1 MLLFALGAPYAA
13 LRPRPASRRRSCRG
27 SRWRFPHAA
36 ATTVEGPAT
45 GKGTHFIIVDDPF
58 KAAEAAC
65 ESVRN
70 AVYEWFKASLMTR
83 FDKPAEGAVIVV
95 QKRLHQDD
103 LIGRLRDEGGWDY
116 LEMPGEC
123 VERQVFDLGNG
134 EAWVFNPGDLLF
146 EQRFDRVALEQLSW
160 DLGEGPYNA
169 QILQR
174 PSPAGGLLFSLDAPD

>member
-1 MLLFALGAPYAA
+1 VVQG
-13 LRPRPASRRRSCRG
+13 
-27 SRWRFPHAA
+27 
-36 ATTVEGPAT
+36 V
-45 GKGTHFIIVDDPF
+45 
-58 KAAEAAC
+58 
-65 ESVRN
+65 
-70 AVYEWFKASLMTR
+70 ASLMTR

-134 EAWVFNPGDLLF
+134 DAWVFNPGDLLF
-146 EQRFDRVALEQLSW
+146 EKRFDRGALEQLSW
-160 DLGEGPYNA
+160 DLGEGPYDA

-174 PSPAGGLLFSLDAPD
+174 LSPAGGLLF